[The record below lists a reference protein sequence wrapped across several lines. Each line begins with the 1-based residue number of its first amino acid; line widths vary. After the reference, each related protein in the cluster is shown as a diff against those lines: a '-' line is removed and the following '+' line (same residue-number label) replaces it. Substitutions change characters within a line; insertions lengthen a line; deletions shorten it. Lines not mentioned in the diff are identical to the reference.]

1 MLFIYTNFKV
11 EWGIAVALMF
21 ELETEKIK
29 QPWKTISSVDSK
41 VLKNWD
47 EYRRC
52 AEQYY
57 MQSRMKNRIQ
67 EHQLQQY
74 IKNNEFVI
82 TTAAKH
88 CKDAVSSMLK
98 SVVFIYTTVEGIV
111 LLITG
116 PKELVTPLD
125 QQYNLGAGSLFTI
138 ENTGLNAI
146 TLSIELKDWVYLSGA
161 EHDFQLFKKW
171 NCFCSPIRQNGE
183 IVGYLDMSFA
193 VEDDHLLMAALFTST
208 LKSIESVLDKPDQQ
222 QLIYDQFQAYRLSPR
237 EKEIAYMWLN
247 NCSALR
253 IASELGITEGTVRNV
268 IKKVYRKTEVCDK
281 GQFIRKFI
289 SYYIISS

>member
-1 MLFIYTNFKV
+1 
-11 EWGIAVALMF
+11 VALVF
-21 ELETEKIK
+21 ELEKEKVM
-29 QPWKTISSVDSK
+29 QPWKTLDLLDNELLQDWEKQRQASQAYYKQSCMKERITKSQYKHYDQGHERLIKIGSKHCEMTIADMFKSVLFIITSVD
-41 VLKNWD
+41 
-47 EYRRC
+47 
-52 AEQYY
+52 
-57 MQSRMKNRIQ
+57 
-67 EHQLQQY
+67 
-74 IKNNEFVI
+74 
-82 TTAAKH
+82 
-88 CKDAVSSMLK
+88 
-98 SVVFIYTTVEGIV
+98 GIV
-111 LLITG
+111 LAVTG
-116 PKELVTPLD
+116 KKEMVTSLD
-125 QQYNLGAGSLFTI
+125 QNYNLGKGSVFTI

-183 IVGYLDMSFA
+183 IIGYLDMSFA

-208 LKSIESVLDKPDQQ
+208 LKSIESELDKPDQQ

>member
-1 MLFIYTNFKV
+1 MLFIYTNFKG

-52 AEQYY
+52 AERYY

-111 LLITG
+111 LSVTG
-116 PKELVTPLD
+116 PKELVTPLN

-138 ENTGLNAI
+138 ENAGLNAI
-146 TLSIELKDWVYLSGA
+146 SISIELKDWVFLSGT
-161 EHDFQLFKKW
+161 EHDFKLFKAW
-171 NCFCSPIRQNGE
+171 NCFCSPVRQHGE
-183 IVGYLDMSFA
+183 IIGYLDMSFA
-193 VEDDHLLMAALFTST
+193 VKDDHLLMAGLFAST
-208 LKSIESVLDKPDQQ
+208 LKSIEERLGKCDQKT
-222 QLIYDQFQAYRLSPR
+222 LAYGQFQNYRLSPR

-268 IKKVYRKTEVCDK
+268 IKKIYRKTEVYDK
-281 GQFIRKFI
+281 GQFIRKFF
-289 SYYIISS
+289 